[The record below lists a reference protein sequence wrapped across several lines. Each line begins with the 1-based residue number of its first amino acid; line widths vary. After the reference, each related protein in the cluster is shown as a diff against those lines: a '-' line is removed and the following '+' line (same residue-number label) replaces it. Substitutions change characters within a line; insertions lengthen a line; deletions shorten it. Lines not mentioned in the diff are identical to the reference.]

1 MRTENRDYYQ
11 QVLSQLEKFGL
22 LLQTDT
28 NFPSVCTLI
37 TDETLKG
44 SWWYHPMARTIF
56 QVNELLDDHPDVLI
70 TKLLSGKVTFVHR
83 RLWPELYAAANSK
96 ETWQTDNLS
105 AEAREVLKSVQKKEL
120 VRSDEIRLSKT
131 PAKTGHAVR
140 QLEQRLLV
148 QAHQVHTESGK
159 HAKMLET
166 WDHWAAGAGLGSPD
180 TPAIDAIRTFEQIV
194 QKLNKKFDGNA
205 MLPWRPLK

>member
-1 MRTENRDYYQ
+1 MRTENHDYYQ

-22 LLQTDT
+22 LLQTDP

-37 TDETLKG
+37 TDEPLKG
-44 SWWYHPMARTIF
+44 SWWSHPMAQTIF

-70 TKLLSGKVTFVHR
+70 TKLVSGKVTFIHR
-83 RLWPELYAAANSK
+83 KLWPELFAVANGK

-105 AEAREVLKSVQKKEL
+105 AEAREVLKLVQKKGL
-120 VRSDEIRLSKT
+120 VRSDKIKLSKA
-131 PAKTGHAVR
+131 PAKTGDAVR

-148 QAHQVHTESGK
+148 HAHQVHTESGK

-166 WDHWAAGAGLGSPD
+166 WDHWAETAKL
-180 TPAIDAIRTFEQIV
+180 TPGEISIMDAKNSLEQRV
-194 QKLNKKFDGNA
+194 RELNERFNGKA
-205 MLPWRPLK
+205 TLPWQ